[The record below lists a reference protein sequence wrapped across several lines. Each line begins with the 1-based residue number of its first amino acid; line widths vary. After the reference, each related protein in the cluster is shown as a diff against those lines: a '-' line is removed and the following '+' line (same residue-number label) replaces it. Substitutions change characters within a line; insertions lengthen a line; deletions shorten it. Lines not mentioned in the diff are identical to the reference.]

1 MGSGLAPSN
10 IRPVSH
16 FALCRPCDQVD
27 ISQTF
32 YFLVVKSISL
42 LELPPAEPDL
52 SQVQAPADLRPHAH
66 EAPEAGLTFSVA
78 ALSQEHWRAG
88 FAPQE
93 QVAFWAVCANV
104 SCCERGAMERGN
116 GKAYRRRR
124 TRRPFR
130 SRWWALRQMPL

>member
-1 MGSGLAPSN
+1 MKQPKVFSAVTIHFSNNVRHWHGLWTVRCGLPPSN
-10 IRPVSH
+10 IRPVGH
-16 FALCRPCDQVD
+16 FDLCRARDHVD
-27 ISQTF
+27 ISRPL

-42 LELPPAEPDL
+42 LELPPAEPAL

-93 QVAFWAVCANV
+93 QVAFWAVCGGGE
-104 SCCERGAMERGN
+104 CQPR
-116 GKAYRRRR
+116 
-124 TRRPFR
+124 
-130 SRWWALRQMPL
+130 